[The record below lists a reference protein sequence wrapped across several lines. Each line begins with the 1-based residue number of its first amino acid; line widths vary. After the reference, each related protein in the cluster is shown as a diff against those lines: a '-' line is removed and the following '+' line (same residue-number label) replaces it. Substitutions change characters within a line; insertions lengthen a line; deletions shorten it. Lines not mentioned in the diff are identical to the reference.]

1 MLSAVRK
8 TIKKYEMLTP
18 GARVVLGVSGGADS
32 VGLLHALSEMGEYEL
47 DIIVA
52 HLNHGI
58 RGDEAERDRDFTE
71 KMAGR
76 MGLKFES
83 GLADAPGYRKKRGLT
98 LEESARALRYKF
110 FDEVREKYKADKIAT
125 AHTLNDQAET
135 VLMRLI
141 RGSGLTGLSGIP
153 PVTEDSVIRPLIETS
168 RGEIEEYLESKGI
181 EWIEDTTNELRT
193 FFRNRIR
200 LDLIPELTKYN
211 PQIIETLART
221 SDILRVQDD
230 FIKREGQKRFKRIF
244 ETKGS
249 ELKGDLKKYK
259 RLHAAMRLTVL
270 RLALDNI
277 NEGLKN
283 VSSVH
288 LVSADE
294 FLLSDTTSGEA
305 EFPGGVVIAKG
316 YDSFLVT
323 TKAGLDR
330 EFSYSIPSSGKWTFE
345 EFEVEIKKVKTDTV
359 IENNEEIA
367 FLDPDSVQFPIEVRS
382 FKEGDRF
389 VPLGMKGQ
397 KKVKKYFIDSKV
409 PRFLRKRVPIFISG
423 NRIMWLGGMRMDERF
438 RMKKKG
444 GDALKFTLKIS

>member
-8 TIKKYEMLTP
+8 TIKKYEMLMP
-18 GARVVLGVSGGADS
+18 GERVVLGVSGGADS
-32 VGLLHALSEMGEYEL
+32 VGLLHALSELDEYEL
-47 DIIVA
+47 DIIVV

-71 KMAGR
+71 KMAKSLD
-76 MGLKFES
+76 LKFES
-83 GLADAPGYRKKRGLT
+83 TSVDAPGYRKKNGLT
-98 LEESARALRYKF
+98 LEEAARALRYKF
-110 FDEVREKYKADKIAT
+110 FEEVREKYKADKIAT

-153 PVTEDSVIRPLIETS
+153 PVTEDSVVRPLIETS
-168 RGEIEEYLESKGI
+168 RGKIEEYLQSKGI

-200 LDLIPELTKYN
+200 LDLISELTEYN
-211 PQIIETLART
+211 PQVIETLART
-221 SDILRVQDD
+221 SDILRIQDD

-259 RLHAAMRLTVL
+259 RLHAALRLTAM
-270 RLALDNI
+270 RLALDEL

-288 LVSADE
+288 LISADE

-323 TKAGLDR
+323 TKAGLYR
-330 EFSYSIPSSGKWTFE
+330 EFSYSIPSPGRWTFE
-345 EFEVEIKKVKTDTV
+345 EFEVEIKKVKTDNL
-359 IENNEEIA
+359 EEKNEEIA
-367 FLDPDSVQFPIEVRS
+367 FFDPDYVQFPIEVRS
-382 FKEGDRF
+382 FQEGDRF
-389 VPLGMKGQ
+389 IPLGMKGK

-409 PRFLRKRVPIFISG
+409 PKFLRKRVPIFISG